1 VGCSVV
7 AAPTYPTWIAELAAG
22 TPEALALAMLE
33 TDPHAWRLD
42 RATRLAAVG
51 DALADGAAMARGLRE
66 RFPDFLPQA
75 IAQAL
80 GVPIESIDDDPMV
93 GPLWRFAE
101 YRERPARIL
110 LYARGLKPLDRVV
123 TGDLAERLLGQA
135 TPRDVY
141 IAHELFH
148 HLETIR
154 EDTPIAQRY
163 RPSLF
168 RLGGWHWRTGIPA
181 LSEIAAGAF
190 AQELLGLPCHPRV
203 LDLVARHAVS
213 HNVSATRMAP
223 ATSQGH

>member
-1 VGCSVV
+1 VI
-7 AAPTYPTWIAELAAG
+7 AAPTYQRWLAELLAA

-33 TDPHAWRLD
+33 ADPHARRLD
-42 RATRLAAVG
+42 RATQLAAVS
-51 DALADGAAMARGLRE
+51 DALADGAAAARALRGG
-66 RFPDFLPQA
+66 FSDCSPQA

-80 GVPIESIDDDPMV
+80 GVPIETIDDDPMI
-93 GPLWRFAE
+93 GRLWRFAE

-110 LYARGLKPLDRVV
+110 LYARGLAPLDRVV
-123 TGDLAERLLGQA
+123 TGDLAARLLGQA
-135 TPRDVY
+135 TPRDAF

-148 HLETIR
+148 HIETIR

-203 LDLVARHAVS
+203 LDLVARDAVS
-213 HNVSATRMAP
+213 PNASVARIASP
-223 ATSQGH
+223 SG